1 MVKQNPMLNLGLK
14 SSRYL
19 SPPHF
24 LMTLLFPRIRDDLHV
39 YFLTNSYISEKT
51 KTSRNQTVLF
61 FVLKTKTTLFC
72 SRCHFLYHS
81 LLLFVIHYHFKIKE
95 ICCHSLSFIVPLV
108 AICCHSFSN
117 VITRCITLRSF
128 YKRSHEMIHYLQVT

>member
-14 SSRYL
+14 SSCYL

-24 LMTLLFPRIRDDLHV
+24 LMLLLFPRIRDELHV
-39 YFLTNSYISEKT
+39 YFLTNSYISEKM
-51 KTSRNQTVLF
+51 KTSRNHIVLF

-72 SRCHFLYHS
+72 SRCHFLYHTLS
-81 LLLFVIHYHFKIKE
+81 LFAIHYHFKIKV
-95 ICCHSLSFIVPLV
+95 ICSHSLSFVVPLI

-117 VITRCITLRSF
+117 VITRCTTRRSF

>member
-1 MVKQNPMLNLGLK
+1 MKQNPMLNLGLK
-14 SSRYL
+14 SSCYL

-24 LMTLLFPRIRDDLHV
+24 LMLLLFPRIRDELHV
-39 YFLTNSYISEKT
+39 YFLTNSYISEKM
-51 KTSRNQTVLF
+51 KTSRNHIVLF

-72 SRCHFLYHS
+72 SRCHFLYHTLS
-81 LLLFVIHYHFKIKE
+81 LFAIHYHFKIKV
-95 ICCHSLSFIVPLV
+95 ICSHSLSFVVPLI

-117 VITRCITLRSF
+117 VITRCTTRRSF

>member
-1 MVKQNPMLNLGLK
+1 MLNLGLK
-14 SSRYL
+14 SSCYL

-24 LMTLLFPRIRDDLHV
+24 LMLLLFPRIRDELHV
-39 YFLTNSYISEKT
+39 YFLTNSYISEKM
-51 KTSRNQTVLF
+51 KTSRNHIVLF

-72 SRCHFLYHS
+72 SRCHFLYHTLS
-81 LLLFVIHYHFKIKE
+81 LFAIHYHFKIKV
-95 ICCHSLSFIVPLV
+95 ICSHSLSFVVPLI

-117 VITRCITLRSF
+117 VITRCTTRRSF

>member
-1 MVKQNPMLNLGLK
+1 MVKQNPMPNLGLK
-14 SSRYL
+14 SSCYL

-24 LMTLLFPRIRDDLHV
+24 LMLLLFPRIRDDLHV
-39 YFLTNSYISEKT
+39 YFLTNSYISEKM
-51 KTSRNQTVLF
+51 KTSRNHIVLF

-72 SRCHFLYHS
+72 SRYHFLYHTLS
-81 LLLFVIHYHFKIKE
+81 LFAIHYHFKIKV
-95 ICCHSLSFIVPLV
+95 ICSHSLSFVVPLI

-117 VITRCITLRSF
+117 VITRCTTRRSF